1 MDVGRYLEVTV
12 VAAAVVVAVAAS
24 FAVDPAASFVAFVEV
39 GPFVAAEPFVVI
51 EPFAAAAAA
60 FAEAGPSAEAC
71 FAGSVVVPSGNVE
84 ASAASWLA
92 VVEYVVAVP
101 TFVVAVVP

>member
-12 VAAAVVVAVAAS
+12 VAAAVVVAVVAS

-51 EPFAAAAAA
+51 EPFAAA

-84 ASAASWLA
+84 ASAASCLA

>member
-1 MDVGRYLEVTV
+1 MDVGIYPEVIV
-12 VAAAVVVAVAAS
+12 VAAAVVVAVVAS
-24 FAVDPAASFVAFVEV
+24 FVVDPAASFVAFVEV
-39 GPFVAAEPFVVI
+39 GPFVEAEPFVVI
-51 EPFAAAAAA
+51 EPFAAAAA

-84 ASAASWLA
+84 ASAASCLA